1 MGEARGLEG
10 SKALLFRN
18 CPCPPLLP
26 LLRGPGSP
34 NRPLLVVGR
43 AARKGLEKELLWPGK
58 GLESWKA
65 GEGGRFGSW
74 LVITSC
80 EA

>member
-58 GLESWKA
+58 GKGLESWMA
-65 GEGGRFGSW
+65 GEEVRCGS
-74 LVITSC
+74 
-80 EA
+80 